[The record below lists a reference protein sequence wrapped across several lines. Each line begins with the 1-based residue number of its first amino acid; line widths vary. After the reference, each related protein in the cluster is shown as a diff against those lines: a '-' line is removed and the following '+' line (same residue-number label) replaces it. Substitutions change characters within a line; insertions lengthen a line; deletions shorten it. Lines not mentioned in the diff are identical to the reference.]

1 MHQRRRAVAA
11 GAATVAIF
19 LAVQVGALALVGP
32 FESAGYRAVENPS
45 NPANS
50 AIYLGAILVATAAM
64 LGVIELGAD
73 WVLRGFVILSAG
85 FVSLYVFSVLLPA
98 PLGWS
103 VAGIATSPLALAAA
117 GVLAGALLRYPEWYV
132 IDAAGIVMG
141 AGAAALF
148 GISFGL
154 LPAIVLLVA
163 LAVYDAISVYGTEH
177 MLALADGVMDL
188 KLPVVLVIPLTLSYS
203 FLDGSPSTTDGSDR
217 RAVEADGGD
226 DATSDESAD
235 TDGGEP
241 SGTRRASSDERS
253 ESDGDSDDAA
263 ERPGLDGREALFVGL
278 GDAVMPGVMVASA
291 AVFAPAPPLFEG
303 VALTLPALTAMIG
316 TLCGLVALL
325 RFVMQGR
332 AHAGLPLLNG
342 GAVGGYL
349 LGALAAGIPLVRAL
363 GLGPY
368 L

>member
-1 MHQRRRAVAA
+1 MHQRRRVVAA

-64 LGVIELGAD
+64 LGTIKLGAD

-103 VAGIATSPLALAAA
+103 IAGIATSPLALAAA
-117 GVLAGALLRYPEWYV
+117 GLLVIALLVHPEWYV

-141 AGAAALF
+141 MGAAALF

-154 LPAIVLLVA
+154 LPAVVLLVA
-163 LAVYDAISVYGTEH
+163 LAVYDSISVYGTEH
-177 MLALADGVMDL
+177 MLTLADGVMEL

-203 FLDGSPSTTDGSDR
+203 FLDDSPSTADDPDQ

-226 DATSDESAD
+226 DAAAGEPAD

-241 SGTRRASSDERS
+241 SRARRTSSDERS
-253 ESDGDSDDAA
+253 ESGGDDAA
-263 ERPGLDGREALFVGL
+263 DRPDLDDRDALFIGV

-291 AVFAPAPPLFEG
+291 AVFAPAPPFVAG
-303 VALTLPALTAMIG
+303 FALTLPALTAMIG

-325 RFVMQGR
+325 WFVMQGR

-349 LGALAAGIPLVRAL
+349 FGALAAGIPLVRAL

-368 L
+368 V